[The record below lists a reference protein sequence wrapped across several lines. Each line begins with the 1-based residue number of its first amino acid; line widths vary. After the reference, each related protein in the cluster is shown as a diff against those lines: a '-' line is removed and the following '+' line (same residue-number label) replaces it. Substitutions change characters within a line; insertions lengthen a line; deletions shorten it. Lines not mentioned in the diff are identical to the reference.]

1 MEIVKSFCND
11 YGYSLLMLVL
21 AGAVIA
27 ILIEIT
33 VKKVFDWLE
42 PKFDE
47 KGRKILSAIRGAVI
61 QACTWTL
68 TVMFTGLI
76 VDNMP
81 LPGGKVFL
89 IIWIPAVYIIQYLFS
104 MYGIKGIISAARRRV
119 ERAELPKPVKK
130 DPLEGMTRLSDNCYT
145 DGQGHYFTAKGKTL

>member
-11 YGYSLLMLVL
+11 YGYSFLMLVI

-47 KGRKILSAIRGAVI
+47 KGKKILSAIRGAVI

-68 TVMFTGLI
+68 TVMFTRLI

-89 IIWIPAVYIIQYLFS
+89 IIWIPAVYIIQYVFS
-104 MYGIKGIISAARRRV
+104 MYGIKGIINSAKNRV
-119 ERAELPKPVKK
+119 KKEKPVKK
-130 DPLEGMTRLSDNCYT
+130 DPLEGLQKLSDNLYT
-145 DGQGHYFTAKGKTL
+145 DGKGGYFTAKGKKI